1 MLSICETPHP
11 PQGAR
16 QAMNNQGLSLVAGA
30 PLPQWT
36 AQRSLD
42 LMNMQGIET
51 ALRLHG
57 HGPCLR
63 YLDAQAAPCSPPYAG
78 SGH

>member
-1 MLSICETPHP
+1 
-11 PQGAR
+11 
-16 QAMNNQGLSLVAGA
+16 MNNQGLSLVAGA

-57 HGPCLR
+57 PCLR
-63 YLDAQAAPCSPPYAG
+63 YLDAPAAPCSPLYAG
-78 SGH
+78 SVH